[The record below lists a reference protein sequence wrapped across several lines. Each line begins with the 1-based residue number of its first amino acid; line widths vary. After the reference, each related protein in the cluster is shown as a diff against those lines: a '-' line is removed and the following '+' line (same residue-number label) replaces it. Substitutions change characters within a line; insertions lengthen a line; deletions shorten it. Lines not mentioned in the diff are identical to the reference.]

1 MARVVIGK
9 VSEIPPGNRK
19 IVIPFRGRA
28 GIGVFNVAGSFY
40 AIRNI
45 CPHRQG
51 PVCTGELTGRILD
64 SAPPSLESDPPT
76 VEGEG
81 ELLRC
86 PWHMWPFEIS
96 TGRCLQD
103 PDVRVKPT
111 RSRSRAMTSSSNTM
125 SKGRPTCRPPRV
137 DPHVSTPRYP
147 CPHRDRA

>member
-9 VSEIPPGNRK
+9 VSEIAPGNRK
-19 IVIPFRGRA
+19 IVVPFRGSA

-51 PVCTGELTGRILD
+51 PLCAGELTGRILNG
-64 SAPPSLESDPPT
+64 APPSLESVPPT

-103 PDVRVKPT
+103 PDVHVKT
-111 RSRSRAMTSSSNTM
+111 
-125 SKGRPTCRPPRV
+125 
-137 DPHVSTPRYP
+137 YP
-147 CPHRDRA
+147 VTVEGDNVIVEYDDS